1 VQPALGSW
9 TGIMADTPTR
19 FRSLDALPADDGA
32 LERVYLLVIDDG
44 SCQRHTLPAQGTLV
58 LGSAPDTDIHVR
70 DPGIAGHHVRLRIAD
85 GEVWLVDLG
94 SDGGTL
100 VNCER
105 VHGTRRL
112 CSGDVVT
119 LGSTTL
125 VLLREPRPGK
135 RPVLHAHG
143 LRQRL
148 EEELDRA
155 IAYARPLGVAV
166 LCPARLDEREHLGAA
181 AAAVL
186 RRMDVLG
193 WDGAT
198 RLVAVLPEV
207 GGEAARAM
215 AQELVTALAPVAGE
229 VHGGLATCPGD
240 GCHAET
246 LLSGAHAAAAIAEPG
261 EIALAAETTVEYS
274 IAGHVVAAAEPAMLR
289 VFDLLRRLAACDLP
303 VLVLGETGTGKEH
316 AAAAL
321 HDWSAR
327 RERRLVC
334 INCAAI
340 PETLIES
347 ELFGYE
353 RGAFSDAR
361 SPKLG
366 LLEQASG
373 GTVFL
378 DEVAELGP
386 GAQAKLLRALDT
398 KRITHLGDVR
408 ERALDIRIVA
418 ATNRDLEAESRAGRF
433 RQDLL
438 FRLGAAVVV
447 LPPLR
452 HRLRELP
459 ILSRLFVAEA
469 CARAGRPGLEIS
481 ESTLYQL
488 AAYGWPGNVRELR
501 NALEFAVAT
510 AEGATIEPWHLPDR
524 ISGRTAAAS
533 PEAITTAAAATSVAP
548 RRYRPIAEE
557 LRELERTRMQEAL
570 EDAGGVQTRAAEL
583 IGMPIRT
590 FALKLK
596 QYGISARDVKR
607 RQE

>member
-1 VQPALGSW
+1 
-9 TGIMADTPTR
+9 MAETPTW
-19 FRSLDALPADDGA
+19 FRSLDALPAGDGA
-32 LERVYLLVIDDG
+32 PERMQLLVIDGG
-44 SCQRHTLPAQGTLV
+44 SCQRHALPAQGTLI
-58 LGSAPDTDIHVR
+58 LGSAPDADIHVH
-70 DPGIAGHHVRLRIAD
+70 DPETAGHHVRLWITD
-85 GEVWLVDLG
+85 GTVWLIDLG

-100 VNCER
+100 VNGER

-125 VLLREPRPGK
+125 VLLPEPQPGK
-135 RPVLHAHG
+135 RSALHA
-143 LRQRL
+143 R
-148 EEELDRA
+148 
-155 IAYARPLGVAV
+155 
-166 LCPARLDEREHLGAA
+166 
-181 AAAVL
+181 
-186 RRMDVLG
+186 
-193 WDGAT
+193 
-198 RLVAVLPEV
+198 
-207 GGEAARAM
+207 GE
-215 AQELVTALAPVAGE
+215 
-229 VHGGLATCPGD
+229 
-240 GCHAET
+240 
-246 LLSGAHAAAAIAEPG
+246 S
-261 EIALAAETTVEYS
+261 ALAAETTVEYS
-274 IAGHVVAAAEPAMLR
+274 IAGHTVVAAEPAMLR

-361 SPKLG
+361 SPKPG

-378 DEVAELGP
+378 DEVAELGS

-408 ERALDIRIVA
+408 ERVLDIRIVA

-438 FRLGAAVVV
+438 FRLAAAVVV

-481 ESTLYQL
+481 ESALYQL
-488 AAYGWPGNVRELR
+488 ATYGWPGNVRELR

-510 AEGATIEPWHLPDR
+510 AEGATIEPWNLPDR
-524 ISGRTAAAS
+524 IGGRTVAAS
-533 PEAITTAAAATSVAP
+533 PEAITTAAAATTVAP
-548 RRYRPIAEE
+548 RRHRPIAEE

>member
-1 VQPALGSW
+1 MV
-9 TGIMADTPTR
+9 DTPTR
-19 FRSLDALPADDGA
+19 IRSLDAPPAGDGDA
-32 LERVYLLVIDDG
+32 RERMHLLVIDDG
-44 SCQRHTLPAQGTLV
+44 SCQRHTLPVQGALV
-58 LGSAPDTDIHVR
+58 LGSAPGADIRVR
-70 DPGIAGHHVRLRIAD
+70 DPGVAGQHVRLTITG
-85 GEVWLVDLG
+85 GEARLFDLG
-94 SDGGTL
+94 SEGGTL

-105 VHGTRRL
+105 VHGARQL

-119 LGSTTL
+119 LGNTTL

-135 RPVLHAHG
+135 RPVLHGRG

-155 IAYARPLGVAV
+155 IAYARPLGVAA
-166 LCPARLDEREHLGAA
+166 LCLACVDDRERVGAA
-181 AAAVL
+181 AATVL

-193 WDGAT
+193 WDGAA

-207 GGEAARAM
+207 GGEAARAI
-215 AQELVTALAPVAGE
+215 AQELVSALAPIAGE
-229 VHGGLATCPGD
+229 VHGGLATCPED
-240 GCHAET
+240 GCHAAT
-246 LLSGAHAAAAIAEPG
+246 LLSGAHAAAAIAAPG
-261 EIALAAETTVEYS
+261 QIARAAEATVTYT
-274 IAGHVVAAAEPAMLR
+274 IAGHTVVAAEPAMLR

-327 RERRLVC
+327 KDRRLVS

-340 PETLIES
+340 PETLLES

-353 RGAFSDAR
+353 KGAFSDAR
-361 SPKLG
+361 SPKPG

-408 ERALDIRIVA
+408 EREIDIRVVA
-418 ATNRDLEAESRAGRF
+418 ATNRDLDAESRAGRF

-438 FRLGAAVVV
+438 FRLCAAVVA

-469 CARAGRPGLEIS
+469 CARAGRPGLALS

-488 AAYGWPGNVRELR
+488 GAYGWPGNVRELR
-501 NALEFAVAT
+501 NTLEFAVAT
-510 AEGATIEPWHLPDR
+510 AEGATIEPWNLPDR
-524 ISGRTAAAS
+524 ITGRTAPLPESTAGATAGAA
-533 PEAITTAAAATSVAP
+533 AGTAAPGAAP

-557 LRELERTRMQEAL
+557 LRALERTRMQEAL

-583 IGMPIRT
+583 ISMPIRT

-596 QYGISARDVKR
+596 QYGISPRDVKR
-607 RQE
+607 RQG